1 MSDHNRNR
9 LIDGVLKLYIVLA
22 FAFIFAPIAASFVF
36 SFNVDRFPSLPLGG
50 FSTIWYEAVAT
61 DPLVLEGLRNT
72 FLAGVVV
79 SVLATAIGFGAA
91 YTDFRYRFFGKTFY
105 VALAMLPPT
114 IPVVILGLAM
124 LAFLSNIDLSG
135 AIYSVI
141 IAHVVMCA
149 PFAMAIVRLRL
160 SQMDASLE
168 AAAWNLGASEWSA
181 MRYVIVPFC
190 KPAIFAALFIT
201 MAVSFDEFAVAWF
214 VSGLNETLPVK
225 VLGFLQGQVS
235 PRINVIGTFVFI
247 VSMTLVGLAQIL
259 LMKRSSAAPMVA
271 AEIAGVQLS

>member
-1 MSDHNRNR
+1 MNALNRNP
-9 LIDGVLKLYIVLA
+9 LVELALKLYLLLA
-22 FAFIFAPIAASFVF
+22 FAFIFAPIGASFVF

-50 FSTIWYEAVAT
+50 FSTMWYETVAA
-61 DPLVLEGLRNT
+61 DPLVWEGLRNT
-72 FLAGVVV
+72 LVTGLTV

-91 YTDFRYRFFGKTFY
+91 YTDFRYQFMGKSLY
-105 VALAMLPPT
+105 LALALLPPT

-124 LAFLSNIDLSG
+124 LAFLSNIHLSG
-135 AIYSVI
+135 ATHSVI

-149 PFAMAIVRLRL
+149 PFAMAIIRLRL
-160 SQMDASLE
+160 SQMDPSLE
-168 AAAWNLGASEWSA
+168 AAAWNLGASEWMA
-181 MRYVIVPFC
+181 MRHVIIPFC
-190 KPAIFAALFIT
+190 KPAILAALFIT

-247 VSMTLVGLAQIL
+247 ASMTLVVLAQIL
-259 LMKRSSAAPMVA
+259 LMKRSSAPKAA
-271 AEIAGVQLS
+271 AENTGVQ

>member
-1 MSDHNRNR
+1 MNDFNRNR
-9 LIDGVLKLYIVLA
+9 LIDWVLKLYVLLA

-50 FSTIWYEAVAT
+50 FSTIWYETVAA
-61 DPLVLEGLRNT
+61 DPLVWEGLRNT
-72 FLAGVVV
+72 LIVGIVV

-91 YTDFRYRFFGKTFY
+91 YTDFRYRFFGKNLY
-105 VALAMLPPT
+105 LALALLPPT

-124 LAFLSNIDLSG
+124 LAFLSNVNLSG
-135 AIYSVI
+135 ATHSVI

-160 SQMDASLE
+160 SQMDPSLE
-168 AAAWNLGASEWSA
+168 AAAWNLGASEWMA
-181 MRYVIVPFC
+181 MRHVIVPFC

-214 VSGLNETLPVK
+214 VSGLSETLPVK

-247 VSMTLVGLAQIL
+247 ASMTLVVLAQIL
-259 LMKRSSAAPMVA
+259 LMKRSAAPKATA
-271 AEIAGVQLS
+271 ARAGAKLS

>member
-1 MSDHNRNR
+1 MNDFNRSR
-9 LIDGVLKLYIVLA
+9 LIDWTLKFYVLLA

-50 FSTIWYEAVAT
+50 FSTTWYEAVIA
-61 DPLVLEGLRNT
+61 DPLVWEGLLNT
-72 FLAGVVV
+72 VIVGIVV
-79 SVLATAIGFGAA
+79 SVVSTAIGFGAA
-91 YTDFRYRFFGKTFY
+91 YTDYRYRFIGKTFY
-105 VALAMLPPT
+105 LALALLPPT
-114 IPVVILGLAM
+114 IPVVIFGLAM
-124 LAFLSNIDLSG
+124 LAFLSTVNLSG
-135 AIYSVI
+135 GIHSVI

-160 SQMDASLE
+160 SQMDPALE
-168 AAAWNLGASEWSA
+168 PAAWNLGASEWKA
-181 MRYVIVPFC
+181 MRHIIVPFC

-247 VSMTLVGLAQIL
+247 VSMTLVVLAQVL
-259 LMKRSSAAPMVA
+259 LMKRSVPPKGAAMP
-271 AEIAGVQLS
+271 AGVLLT

>member
-1 MSDHNRNR
+1 MNDFNRSR
-9 LIDGVLKLYIVLA
+9 LIDWTLKFYVLLA

-50 FSTIWYEAVAT
+50 FSTTWYEAVIA
-61 DPLVLEGLRNT
+61 DPLVWEGLLNT
-72 FLAGVVV
+72 VIVGIVV
-79 SVLATAIGFGAA
+79 SVVSTAIGFGAA
-91 YTDFRYRFFGKTFY
+91 YTDYRYRFIGKTFY
-105 VALAMLPPT
+105 LALALLPPT
-114 IPVVILGLAM
+114 IPVVIFGLAM
-124 LAFLSNIDLSG
+124 LAFLSTVNLSG
-135 AIYSVI
+135 GIHSVI

-160 SQMDASLE
+160 SQMDPALE
-168 AAAWNLGASEWSA
+168 PAAWNLGASEWKA
-181 MRYVIVPFC
+181 MRHIIIPFC

-247 VSMTLVGLAQIL
+247 VSMTLVVLAQVL
-259 LMKRSSAAPMVA
+259 LMKRSVPPKGAAMP
-271 AEIAGVQLS
+271 AGVLLT

>member
-1 MSDHNRNR
+1 MNDFNSNR
-9 LIDGVLKLYIVLA
+9 LIDWALKLYVLLA
-22 FAFIFAPIAASFVF
+22 FGFIFAPIAASFVF

-50 FSTIWYEAVAT
+50 FSTIWYETVAA
-61 DPLVLEGLRNT
+61 DPLVWEGLRNT
-72 FLAGVVV
+72 LIVGIVV

-91 YTDFRYRFFGKTFY
+91 YTDFRYRFFGKNLY
-105 VALAMLPPT
+105 LALALLPPT

-124 LAFLSNIDLSG
+124 LAFLSNVNLSG
-135 AIYSVI
+135 ATYSVI

-160 SQMDASLE
+160 SQMDPSLE
-168 AAAWNLGASEWSA
+168 AAAWNLGASEWMA
-181 MRYVIVPFC
+181 MRHVIVPFC

-247 VSMTLVGLAQIL
+247 ASMTLVVLAQIL
-259 LMKRSSAAPMVA
+259 LMKRSAAPKATA
-271 AEIAGVQLS
+271 ALAGAKLS

>member
-1 MSDHNRNR
+1 MNGFNRNPW
-9 LIDGVLKLYIVLA
+9 IDWLLKLYVLLA

-50 FSTIWYEAVAT
+50 FSMIWYEAVAN
-61 DPLVLEGLRNT
+61 DPLVWEGLRNT
-72 FLAGVVV
+72 LIAGLIV

-91 YTDFRYRFFGKTFY
+91 YTDFRYRFFGKTIY
-105 VALAMLPPT
+105 VALALLPPT

-124 LAFLSNIDLSG
+124 LAFLSNISLSG

-149 PFAMAIVRLRL
+149 PFAMAIIRLRL
-160 SQMDASLE
+160 SQMDPSLE
-168 AAAWNLGASEWSA
+168 AAAWNLGASEWMA
-181 MRYVIVPFC
+181 MRHVIIPFC
-190 KPAIFAALFIT
+190 KPAIFSALFIT

-235 PRINVIGTFVFI
+235 PRINVIGTFVFL
-247 VSMTLVGLAQIL
+247 VSITLVVLAQIL
-259 LMKRSSAAPMVA
+259 LMKRSSAPASETA
-271 AEIAGVQLS
+271 TSGEETI

>member
-1 MSDHNRNR
+1 MTFNRNR
-9 LIDGVLKLYIVLA
+9 LIDWALKLYLLLA
-22 FAFIFAPIAASFVF
+22 FAFVFAPIGASFVF

-50 FSTIWYEAVAT
+50 FSTIWYEAVAN
-61 DPLVLEGLRNT
+61 DPLVWEGLRNT
-72 FLAGVVV
+72 LIAGAVV

-91 YTDFRYRFFGKTFY
+91 YTDFRYRFFGKSLY
-105 VALAMLPPT
+105 VALALLPPT

-124 LAFLSNIDLSG
+124 LAFLSNVSLSG
-135 AIYSVI
+135 AIHSVI

-160 SQMDASLE
+160 SQMDPSLE
-168 AAAWNLGASEWSA
+168 SAAWNLGASEWMA
-181 MRYVIVPFC
+181 MRHVIIPFC

-247 VSMTLVGLAQIL
+247 VSMTLVILAQVL
-259 LMKRSSAAPMVA
+259 LMKRSGAPKVT
-271 AEIAGVQLS
+271 AETAGVQIS

>member
-1 MSDHNRNR
+1 MNSFNRNPW
-9 LIDGVLKLYIVLA
+9 IDWILRFYVLLA

-50 FSTIWYEAVAT
+50 FSMTWYEAVAN
-61 DPLVLEGLRNT
+61 DPLVWEGLRNT
-72 FLAGVVV
+72 LVAGLIV

-91 YTDFRYRFFGKTFY
+91 YTDFRYKFFGKTIY
-105 VALAMLPPT
+105 VALALLPPT

-124 LAFLSNIDLSG
+124 LAFLSNINLSG

-149 PFAMAIVRLRL
+149 PFAMAIIRLRL
-160 SQMDASLE
+160 SQMDPSLE
-168 AAAWNLGASEWSA
+168 AAAWNLGASEWMA
-181 MRYVIVPFC
+181 MRHVIIPFC
-190 KPAIFAALFIT
+190 KPAIFSALFIT

-235 PRINVIGTFVFI
+235 PRINVIGTFVFL
-247 VSMTLVGLAQIL
+247 VSITLVVLAQIL
-259 LMKRSSAAPMVA
+259 LMKRSVAPA
-271 AEIAGVQLS
+271 AEAITSGEEII

>member
-1 MSDHNRNR
+1 MNAFNRNP
-9 LIDGVLKLYIVLA
+9 LVELLLKLYLLLA
-22 FAFIFAPIAASFVF
+22 FAFIFAPIGASFVF

-50 FSTIWYEAVAT
+50 FSTIWYETVAA
-61 DPLVLEGLRNT
+61 DPLVWEGLRNT
-72 FLAGVVV
+72 LVTGLTV

-91 YTDFRYRFFGKTFY
+91 YTDFRYQFMGKSLY
-105 VALAMLPPT
+105 LALALLPPT

-124 LAFLSNIDLSG
+124 LAFLSNVHLSG
-135 AIYSVI
+135 ATHSVI

-149 PFAMAIVRLRL
+149 PFAMAIIRLRL
-160 SQMDASLE
+160 SQMDPSLE
-168 AAAWNLGASEWSA
+168 AAAWNLGASEWMA
-181 MRYVIVPFC
+181 MRHVIIPFC
-190 KPAIFAALFIT
+190 KPAILAALFIT

-247 VSMTLVGLAQIL
+247 VSMTLVVLAQIL
-259 LMKRSSAAPMVA
+259 LMKRSSAPKAA
-271 AEIAGVQLS
+271 AENAGVQ

>member
-1 MSDHNRNR
+1 MNDFNRSR
-9 LIDGVLKLYIVLA
+9 LIDWALKFYVLLA

-50 FSTIWYEAVAT
+50 FSTTWYEAVIA
-61 DPLVLEGLRNT
+61 DPLVWEGLLNT
-72 FLAGVVV
+72 VIVGIVV
-79 SVLATAIGFGAA
+79 SVVSTAIGFGAA
-91 YTDFRYRFFGKTFY
+91 YTDYRYRFIGKTFY
-105 VALAMLPPT
+105 LALALLPPT
-114 IPVVILGLAM
+114 IPVVIFGLAM
-124 LAFLSNIDLSG
+124 LAFLSTVNLSG
-135 AIYSVI
+135 GIHSVI

-160 SQMDASLE
+160 SQMDPALE
-168 AAAWNLGASEWSA
+168 PAAWNLGASEWKA
-181 MRYVIVPFC
+181 MRHIIVPFC

-247 VSMTLVGLAQIL
+247 VSMTLVVLAQVL
-259 LMKRSSAAPMVA
+259 LMKRSVPPKGAAMP
-271 AEIAGVQLS
+271 AGVLLT

>member
-1 MSDHNRNR
+1 MTFNRNR
-9 LIDGVLKLYIVLA
+9 LIDWVLKLYLLLV
-22 FAFIFAPIAASFVF
+22 FAFVFAPIGASFVF
-36 SFNVDRFPSLPLGG
+36 SLNVDRFPSLPLGG
-50 FSTIWYEAVAT
+50 FSTIWYEAVAN
-61 DPLVLEGLRNT
+61 DPLVWEGLRNT
-72 FLAGVVV
+72 LVAGAVV

-91 YTDFRYRFFGKTFY
+91 YTDFRYRFFGKSLY
-105 VALAMLPPT
+105 VALALLPPT

-124 LAFLSNIDLSG
+124 LAFLSNVSLSG
-135 AIYSVI
+135 AIHSVI

-160 SQMDASLE
+160 SQMDPSLE
-168 AAAWNLGASEWSA
+168 SAAWNLGASEWMA
-181 MRYVIVPFC
+181 MRHVIIPFC
-190 KPAIFAALFIT
+190 KPALFAALFIT

-247 VSMTLVGLAQIL
+247 VSMTLVILAQVL
-259 LMKRSSAAPMVA
+259 LMKRSGAPKVA
-271 AEIAGVQLS
+271 AETAGVQIS